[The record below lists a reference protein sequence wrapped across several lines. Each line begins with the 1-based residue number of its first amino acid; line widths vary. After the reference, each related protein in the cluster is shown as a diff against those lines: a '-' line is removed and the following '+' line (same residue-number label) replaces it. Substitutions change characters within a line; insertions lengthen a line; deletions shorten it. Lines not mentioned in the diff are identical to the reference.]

1 MIIYTY
7 YDASVGINTQ
17 AELIR
22 QWELSWARRGWEPRI
37 LTPRN
42 AAQHPFYREF
52 VSHINR
58 LPTVNPRKYEN
69 ACYLRWLALD
79 AAGGGWMS
87 DYDVI
92 NFAMAPH
99 TRAFPFEIPERNYVP
114 CVSFS
119 TAAGARRP
127 IQLILEYPTNK
138 VLWPAQDGHVSDM
151 LIFQN
156 RLINGMDLGKSEV
169 GAVVREYHEA
179 DWMDFPLTHFS
190 AGVTRQAGHSTKIQA
205 IFNCGRPL

>member
-1 MIIYTY
+1 
-7 YDASVGINTQ
+7 
-17 AELIR
+17 
-22 QWELSWARRGWEPRI
+22 
-37 LTPRN
+37 
-42 AAQHPFYREF
+42 
-52 VSHINR
+52 
-58 LPTVNPRKYEN
+58 
-69 ACYLRWLALD
+69 
-79 AAGGGWMS
+79 MS

-127 IQLILEYPTNK
+127 IQLILGYPTNK